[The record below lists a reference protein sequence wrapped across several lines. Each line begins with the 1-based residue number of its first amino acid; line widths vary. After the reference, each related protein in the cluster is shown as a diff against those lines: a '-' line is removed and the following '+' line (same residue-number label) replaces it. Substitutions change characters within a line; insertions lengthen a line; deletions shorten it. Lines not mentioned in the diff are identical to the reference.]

1 MQLKDVKKSINSVL
15 DNAFDAEV
23 IAYRIEEDI
32 PRPSFKVHLSDL
44 RSTPGRS
51 NTVDKN
57 VIVRLY
63 YFCTDPEDCDIEQME
78 IRDKLS
84 NLFSSIVE
92 VGEEVIR
99 FKDYEDDVT
108 GGTVQVS
115 FEVEYSSLISKEAE
129 YPNMDNL
136 VLEMEE
142 GA

>member
-1 MQLKDVKKSINSVL
+1 MQLKDVKKAINGVL

-44 RSTPGRS
+44 KSTPGRS

-57 VIVRLY
+57 VIARLY
-63 YFCTDPEDCDIEQME
+63 YFCKDPEDCDIEQME
-78 IRDKLS
+78 VQDKLS
-84 NLFSSIVE
+84 DLFSNFVE
-92 VGEEVIR
+92 IGEEVIR
-99 FKDYEDDVT
+99 FNDYESDIVSS
-108 GGTVQVS
+108 TVQVS
-115 FEVEYSSLISKEAE
+115 FLVEYSSLLSEETE
-129 YPNMDNL
+129 YPDMDNL